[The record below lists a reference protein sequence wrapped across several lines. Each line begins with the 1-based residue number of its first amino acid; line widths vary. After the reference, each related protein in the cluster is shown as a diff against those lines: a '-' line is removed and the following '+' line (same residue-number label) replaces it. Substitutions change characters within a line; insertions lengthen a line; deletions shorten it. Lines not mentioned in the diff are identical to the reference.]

1 MCDRFLQIIVVVVFF
16 FFINK
21 NAYFVF
27 SFQFISLQLMQNLLK
42 SVSLLV
48 YFHFISFHSSLVC
61 STIQEFIKKQLT
73 TTASAFSKW

>member
-48 YFHFISFHSSLVC
+48 YFHFISFH
-61 STIQEFIKKQLT
+61 FIVR
-73 TTASAFSKW
+73 

>member
-48 YFHFISFHSSLVC
+48 YFHFIS
-61 STIQEFIKKQLT
+61 
-73 TTASAFSKW
+73 